1 MEQLDY
7 VLVKN
12 IMIDGISNMIRSVY
26 DLNESHP
33 KLFPSKEVLEE
44 TLSVLDKTKDGL
56 YEVLNRYTDTQEVN
70 PIAKLDSNGIK
81 ITSL

>member
-26 DLNESHP
+26 DLNERHP

-56 YEVLNRYTDTQEVN
+56 YEVLNRYKDTQEVN